1 MAEQFVKSEQIN
13 SYMQMVWDYDQKF
26 TKKSEFLNA
35 LRKALGETV
44 SLVKYQGTKGVYLY
58 ESDGMKHY
66 MICASITYLGNPHP
80 LFKKRMQ
87 LKKWYK
93 DFYEEYCNEDIIQA
107 LSK

>member
-66 MICASITYLGNPHP
+66 MICASITYFHGSRGRGLYQRRLGQGSTR
-80 LFKKRMQ
+80 LDR
-87 LKKWYK
+87 L
-93 DFYEEYCNEDIIQA
+93 
-107 LSK
+107 L